1 MTVLTYCQHE
11 QHTMLRYVVL
21 CGGGGGEAAVC
32 GSQWGSSPA
41 GDQRSTAVA
50 EAASVIIA
58 SIRTKTAPL
67 LPPPPAVSWQG
78 DPTYSPS
85 IPTHPCVCLERPI
98 TNFQAPRGVPSL
110 PHYSPNM
117 REKRVWPQLR
127 EIQTWSKSTGHWLL
141 FWSRP
146 RPLRWS
152 VLAAGDS
159 SGAVLH
165 SSTATHR
172 LIISRIMTIV
182 CQMFKLFRHKNRS
195 FRKNPQLKWI

>member
-1 MTVLTYCQHE
+1 MAVLTYCQHE
-11 QHTMLRYVVL
+11 QHTMLRHVVL
-21 CGGGGGEAAVC
+21 CGGGWWGGRGVWVSVRQQSCWWPEVHC
-32 GSQWGSSPA
+32 SGGGSLSDHSQHPDQDSSTPP
-41 GDQRSTAVA
+41 STTSHQSADKV
-50 EAASVIIA
+50 
-58 SIRTKTAPL
+58 TPH
-67 LPPPPAVSWQG
+67 
-78 DPTYSPS
+78 SPS

-159 SGAVLH
+159 RVVQCCTPPLQHTGWSSSG
-165 SSTATHR
+165 
-172 LIISRIMTIV
+172 
-182 CQMFKLFRHKNRS
+182 
-195 FRKNPQLKWI
+195 